1 MFCSVSFPKQLRK
14 VRHLKFIEKVL
25 FVCFFLF
32 RENVRRKLSLRTPF
46 EKTRSQKLEYARRPI
61 TDLPARNS
69 VLRSENSWHS
79 VFGVNFK
86 TLDECFIFKQT

>member
-46 EKTRSQKLEYARRPI
+46 EKTRSQKLEHARRPI

-79 VFGVNFK
+79 VFGVNSK
-86 TLDECFIFKQT
+86 TLDECLIFKQT